1 MDENEVTIGVNT
13 ELTASDKASKPIQNV
28 TKDIEK
34 LGKEADKTKAKIDAM
49 AESVVTSINKKTSK
63 SKTSKQ
69 TEEIENK
76 ILEETKKTEK
86 ANSRIMSNAEAIAG
100 MSEEQLKTYQYLLQN
115 KRKEINQSVRRIRNT
130 EKNIALEEQAEKRRR
145 ENQDRLNKK
154 TEEEIKRIQARIAR
168 EEAQTANYKRK
179 RSPKYQF
186 GRGFISAGS
195 YLGKNIPE
203 PLGLAVGTGFQFIG
217 AGLSN
222 PAFMAASGVMALTKG
237 LTELGKASIEAY
249 SDIESIKTQLGVVY
263 GNNTQAGDAF
273 NELSQYAIKSPFG
286 VEQIVELATL
296 LKQSGVESSNL
307 MDTLKMLGDTAGGNM
322 EKMKRIANNYAQIV
336 SIGKASMLDMRQF
349 AYAGIPIFE
358 KVAEELDVSQ
368 SALRNMISDGKVTSE
383 VIQKVFKDM
392 TSEGGLFFEA
402 TAKGA
407 ETLKARLTNLKDTKQ
422 LALASVGERLT
433 RLGEMN
439 GGDSIAYKA
448 LEFSENFYKN
458 LNEKTSLKNLEKS
471 VKTIENNVN
480 SQTTLRE
487 LIEYAKNNG
496 ESKEVIKALEK
507 ELKRLEIQFN
517 PDKQRSIYSTLYESY
532 KGNKEAG
539 DEKQLLLQRKEL
551 QNKLDEAYAR
561 VASELYIEL
570 EQLKELYNLGRLT
583 DNEYSLKQKELYSKN
598 IEVKYY
604 ETQKKIIDEQLDI
617 IKAQKNITDEMRTW
631 WEEKQVI
638 NYQQGESDLVSENG
652 KKSKS
657 VINNASAIRQLIES
671 SDDYKKKEQESL
683 LQTYKETISLLKEI
697 AGVTKKI
704 GEGKDE
710 ETLIDFSQVS
720 GAKLQ
725 RYISK
730 GAVTARK
737 LATTQYESTSDKDW
751 LILREQLGTRVD
763 QILKARL
770 DDNFVDKTE
779 GNVSRLIDF
788 MNTNSLKGYDTK
800 EAFYKYFN
808 TEFEKSINGL
818 DKLIESDPKNKGYYN
833 QVKEYLM
840 QALLGIIP
848 DETDLSDFTED
859 MINKSNTTFIPLW
872 KRIISSATGIA
883 STAITDATTAME
895 FYRNNLSTRNATGS
909 LITNMVKQGM
919 SIDDATAL
927 TSNRTG
933 LLTLKED
940 DKGVWQIDWKKTREE
955 VSKFSNKLSASTTA
969 IDTWVGSLEQELDT
983 YANLIGQGL
992 LTAEQNNTKQAMY
1005 MTAKQFEKTW
1015 TAEDDMGVNAFGE
1028 DLYAVLSDGTEVLVS
1043 EMRDGIAYD
1052 KEGNKIQAEGYRV
1065 SGEILK
1071 VLKNNYELTKQELI
1085 TAKNT
1090 QNKNQ
1095 ILNNLM
1101 SSSIDGVLLNASMSG
1116 QTGGLSSFY
1125 STFPE
1130 MFKTILETNLDLNGY
1145 NSKEELYQSY
1155 LEGNSNAIETV
1166 TKAINT
1172 ANDIINEIITSPTY
1186 KSLKKYFDS
1195 NSSQSA
1201 ANKAYLDMTG
1211 ESFDPTNSAGS
1222 GIKGLWARQKQR
1234 FAEEGF
1240 AEAGF
1245 SDPHFTY
1252 SQLASNYN
1260 QTAIEN
1266 HKQEIEKDKQEIE
1279 RLRKEIGIAVV
1290 ERATKALNKR
1300 DTHISNMFNYDYKKN
1315 ETDSQYILN
1324 MQQKAQKI
1332 AFYDKKLNEI
1342 NKAIKEFEI
1351 DKNADEGVQEIQKDI
1366 KAALIEKEKEYEK
1379 QLRAA
1384 KEDSL
1389 KETVSYKI
1397 QSGLDYLSFQK
1408 DELVNN
1414 IENNPS
1420 SAKINILQNELDLKE
1435 SQLEQDEKLM
1445 KKELKL
1451 AELEAKRAVASERI
1465 TKATDLLADS
1475 MADLVK
1481 TVGEKSFLAPFESL
1495 GKILVEST
1503 SSVKTISDYGEDL
1516 SKTYKE
1522 IATNML
1528 ASMGSYM
1535 AQAGFSIAAAA
1546 ATSQQWGLVAT
1557 GLALAAAGGF
1567 ASGMAGAVQN
1577 DDTVTNEREDELKR
1591 LESLRSSLLE
1601 IIQQARTDAEYYER
1615 NLRHK
1620 NALSTAENLS
1630 VNDAIITPNGNVI
1643 STHPEDYLIATKT
1656 PETLLN
1662 NKPSGTPVNLVINSS
1677 IINNSSAQVRQEKK
1691 ENADGSI
1698 DIVTI
1703 IEDKIGEYI
1712 ASDKSDDA
1720 FMARQM
1726 RIAGHSY
1733 VS

>member
-34 LGKEADKTKAKIDAM
+34 LGKEADKTKTKIDAM
-49 AESVVTSINKKTSK
+49 AESVVTSINNKISK

-76 ILEETKKTEK
+76 ILEETKKTKK

-115 KRKEINQSVRRIRNT
+115 KRKEINQSARRIRNT

-154 TEEEIKRIQARIAR
+154 TEEEIKRIQARTAR
-168 EEAQTANYKRK
+168 EEAQTANYTRK
-179 RSPKYQF
+179 RSPKYQL

-217 AGLSN
+217 ARLSN
-222 PAFMAASGVMALTKG
+222 PAFMTASAIMALTKG
-237 LTELGKASIEAY
+237 ITELGSSTVKAY
-249 SDIESIKTQLGVVY
+249 SEIESIKTQLGVVY

-286 VEQIVELATL
+286 VEQIAELATL

-358 KVAEELDVSQ
+358 KVAEELGVSQ

-392 TSEGGLFFEA
+392 TSEGGLFFDA

-407 ETLKARLTNLKDTKQ
+407 ETLKARLTNLKDIKQ
-422 LALASVGERLT
+422 LALAGVGERLT

-448 LEFSENFYKN
+448 LEFSENFYKD
-458 LNEKTSLKNLEKS
+458 LNERTSLKNLEKS
-471 VKTIENNVN
+471 VKNIENNTGE
-480 SQTTLRE
+480 QERLKTL
-487 LIEYAKNNG
+487 IQYAKDTG
-496 ESKEVIKALEK
+496 QDDDVIKELELQ
-507 ELKRLEIQFN
+507 LKNLSSIYP
-517 PDKQRSIYSTLYESY
+517 PDKQRSINAQLFELFGGTKDIETTENQLLRKKRNYESLIDYEQAKTASTKNVRLEELSFLRGSITDAEYNNRLSKIIEETTSKDEAFYQIQLDKVNDSLKTLYSQRKITDSMEQ
-532 KGNKEAG
+532 GWQ
-539 DEKQLLLQRKEL
+539 EKQIILGQ
-551 QNKLDEAYAR
+551 QGIYDTAHEAR
-561 VASELYIEL
+561 GKSGSIENVVGDMLHKQQTSETY
-570 EQLKELYNLGRLT
+570 
-583 DNEYSLKQKELYSKN
+583 KQD
-598 IEVKYY
+598 
-604 ETQKKIIDEQLDI
+604 Q
-617 IKAQKNITDEMRTW
+617 
-631 WEEKQVI
+631 EEKQKKLWIETI
-638 NYQQGESDLVSENG
+638 NMIASV
-652 KKSKS
+652 KKSVDKNGVLDVS
-657 VINNASAIRQLIES
+657 KTSGGN
-671 SDDYKKKEQESL
+671 
-683 LQTYKETISLLKEI
+683 LLKLLR
-697 AGVTKKI
+697 AG
-704 GEGKDE
+704 GLYG
-710 ETLIDFSQVS
+710 
-720 GAKLQ
+720 
-725 RYISK
+725 
-730 GAVTARK
+730 RK
-737 LATTQYESTSDKDW
+737 LAVTYQDDIKAAEADKGILSKQYSIFLKEVMSNFKTSGLSD
-751 LILREQLGTRVD
+751 GTNT
-763 QILKARL
+763 LKKAL
-770 DDNFVDKTE
+770 DDIDNSSTENFYSSFTKSYNEVRKYLNDKIENASTE
-779 GNVSRLIDF
+779 AVKQFYQTQLDLIN
-788 MNTNSLKGYDTK
+788 MSTQAWSLVNDDIDMSFLDYLNPK
-800 EAFYKYFN
+800 E
-808 TEFEKSINGL
+808 
-818 DKLIESDPKNKGYYN
+818 
-833 QVKEYLM
+833 
-840 QALLGIIP
+840 
-848 DETDLSDFTED
+848 
-859 MINKSNTTFIPLW
+859 TFIPLW

-895 FYRNNLSTRNATGS
+895 FYRNNISTRNATGS

-933 LLTLKED
+933 LLTLKEA
-940 DKGVWQIDWKKTREE
+940 DKGVWQIDWKKTREG
-955 VSKFSNKLSASTTA
+955 VSKFANKLSASTTA

-1015 TAEDDMGVNAFGE
+1015 KAEDDMGVNAFGE

-1052 KEGNKIQAEGYRV
+1052 KEGNKIQAEGYRI

-1085 TAKNT
+1085 TANNT

-1101 SSSIDGVLLNASMSG
+1101 SGSIDSVLLNASMSG
-1116 QTGGLSSFY
+1116 QTGGLSNFY

-1130 MFKTILETNLDLNGY
+1130 MFKTILENNLDLNGY
-1145 NSKEELYQSY
+1145 NSKEELYQYY

-1195 NSSQSA
+1195 NPSQSA

-1211 ESFDPTNSAGS
+1211 EGFDPTNSTGS

-1234 FAEEGF
+1234 FAEKGF

-1266 HKQEIEKDKQEIE
+1266 QKQEIEKDKQEIE

-1290 ERATKALNKR
+1290 ERATEALNKR
-1300 DTHISNMFNYDYKKN
+1300 DTHISNMFNYDDKKN

-1332 AFYDKKLNEI
+1332 AFYDKKLNET

-1351 DKNADEGVQEIQKDI
+1351 DKNADEGVQKIQKDK
-1366 KAALIEKEKEYEK
+1366 KAALIEKKKEYEK

-1397 QSGLDYLSFQK
+1397 QSGLNYLSFQK

-1420 SAKINILQNELDLKE
+1420 SAKVNILQNELDLKE
-1435 SQLEQDEKLM
+1435 GQLEQDEKLM
-1445 KKELKL
+1445 KEELKL
-1451 AELEAKRAVASERI
+1451 SELEAKRAVASKRI
-1465 TKATDLLADS
+1465 TTATNLLEDS
-1475 MADLVK
+1475 IADLVE
-1481 TVGEKSFLAPFESL
+1481 TVGENSFLAPFESL

-1503 SSVKTISDYGEDL
+1503 SSVKTISDYGKDL

-1522 IATNML
+1522 IAINML

-1726 RIAGHSY
+1726 RIAGQSY